1 MTNLLNDRVVQHLT
15 SLRLNAA
22 RAILDHHL
30 STARERESSHLEFLE
45 RLLADE
51 LTARQEISI
60 AVRTKLAHFPVLKTL
75 DSFEFDAQPS
85 LERRVV
91 NELQTVAF
99 VERAE
104 NIVLLGPPGVGKTH
118 LAIGLGMRALQ
129 AGHRVYFLTAQDLLD
144 QIRLAQI
151 DGIPGH
157 KQRHLNNVPLL
168 IIDEL
173 GYVEF
178 DKAAATWFFQL
189 LCQRY
194 ERRST
199 IVTSNKPFV
208 DWGSVLADATLA
220 GALLDRF
227 LHHSHVLSLK
237 GESYRLRS
245 KTRGGT
251 TTESKSAR
259 QVGSS

>member
-1 MTNLLNDRVVQHLT
+1 
-15 SLRLNAA
+15 
-22 RAILDHHL
+22 
-30 STARERESSHLEFLE
+30 
-45 RLLADE
+45 
-51 LTARQEISI
+51 
-60 AVRTKLAHFPVLKTL
+60 
-75 DSFEFDAQPS
+75 
-85 LERRVV
+85 
-91 NELQTVAF
+91 
-99 VERAE
+99 
-104 NIVLLGPPGVGKTH
+104 
-118 LAIGLGMRALQ
+118 
-129 AGHRVYFLTAQDLLD
+129 
-144 QIRLAQI
+144 
-151 DGIPGH
+151 
-157 KQRHLNNVPLL
+157 L

-178 DKAAATWFFQL
+178 DKPAATWFFQL

-199 IVTSNKPFV
+199 IVTSNKAFV
-208 DWGSVLADATLA
+208 DWGNVLADTTLA

-259 QVGSS
+259 RVGSS